1 MIRRT
6 LTRVHSLAGS
16 RLAVTPYR
24 QISTQRERFPF
35 AKNEFKNAPFRHV
48 ATTGKVF
55 NPQEKSSV
63 MFTLKDNAGAL
74 NSALAFFETHSV
86 SMTRIESRPSKRS
99 SDYEF
104 YVDFK
109 GCETDH
115 NVSALL
121 SDLRMNCREVNM
133 LHSYEVPWFPRKVRE
148 VDKLASKILD
158 AGADLEADHPGFSD
172 PVYRQRREVI
182 LESAN
187 TFKLGDSIKRID
199 YTPEEI
205 KTWSVVYNKLTP
217 LLKKHAC
224 AEHVRMMPLL
234 VENCGYRADNIPQLQ
249 DISMFLKECTGFTMR
264 PVGGLL
270 SARNF
275 LYGLAFRIFFSTQ
288 YIRHGSKPL
297 YTPEPDVCHELLGH
311 APLFADQNFADFS
324 QEIGLA
330 ALGAS
335 DEQILKLAR
344 VYWFTVEFG
353 LCEQFGE
360 RKAYGAGLLSSF
372 GELEYAMSDEPELL
386 HFDPFVAGEKDYPI
400 TTYQPTYF
408 LASSFEEA
416 KTEMQAF
423 SNSFARPFNV
433 RYNPYTQS
441 IEVDRNVKVCDEDDE
456 RYAAI

>member
-1 MIRRT
+1 M
-6 LTRVHSLAGS
+6 
-16 RLAVTPYR
+16 
-24 QISTQRERFPF
+24 
-35 AKNEFKNAPFRHV
+35 
-48 ATTGKVF
+48 ATTF
-55 NPQEKSSV
+55 NPDSKCSV
-63 MFTLKDNAGAL
+63 MFTLRDSAGAL
-74 NSALAFFETHSV
+74 NQALSFFQTHDV
-86 SMTRIESRPSKRS
+86 NMTRIESRPSKRS

-109 GCETDH
+109 GCETDQS
-115 NVSALL
+115 VSNLL
-121 SDLRMNCREVNM
+121 GDLRMNCREVHM
-133 LHSYEVPWFPRKVRE
+133 LNSYKVPWFPRRIRE
-148 VDKLASKILD
+148 VDKLATQILD

-172 PVYRQRREVI
+172 PEYRKRREMI

-187 TFKLGDSIKRID
+187 NFRIGDQIERIE
-199 YTPEEI
+199 YTPAEVE
-205 KTWSVVYNKLTP
+205 TWGVVYRKLTP
-217 LLKKHAC
+217 LLKQHAC

-234 VENCGYRADNIPQLQ
+234 VENCGYREDNIPQLQ
-249 DISMFLKECTGFTMR
+249 DIADFLKECTGFTLR
-264 PVGGLL
+264 PVAGLL

-311 APLFADQNFADFS
+311 APLFADQSFADFS

-344 VYWFTVEFG
+344 VYWFSVEFG
-353 LCEQFGE
+353 LCQQNGE

-372 GELEYAMSDEPELL
+372 GELEYAMSEEPEVLPWN
-386 HFDPFVAGEKDYPI
+386 PFNAGERDYPI
-400 TTYQPTYF
+400 TTYQPTYYM
-408 LASSFEEA
+408 ASSFEDA
-416 KTEMQAF
+416 KAEMQDF

-441 IEVDRNVKVCDEDDE
+441 IEVDRNVKIIDDTEDA
-456 RYAAI
+456 YAAI